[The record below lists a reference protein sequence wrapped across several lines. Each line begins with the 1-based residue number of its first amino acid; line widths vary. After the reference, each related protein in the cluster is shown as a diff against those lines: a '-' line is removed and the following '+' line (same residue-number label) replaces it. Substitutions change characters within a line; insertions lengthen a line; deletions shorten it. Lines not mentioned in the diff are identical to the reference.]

1 MRSSSP
7 WKALPL
13 FFAAGLAL
21 SACGSDGTEAPD
33 ASGEAPQATT
43 QDPEAAGESTAES
56 ATESATKGTKENKAK
71 SDKEAVS
78 QVATTFASL
87 APKELFEKF
96 DSCTP
101 NGIEGSHE
109 CSGAQVGQFQF
120 YDSSAKATSSTQQL
134 TQLRSSHVM
143 RDTGD
148 IVVGWSTLGTS
159 AVITVVD
166 NKEGLVLQQLVS
178 SDKVDPEKRIVELGL
193 AEAEEATSAA
203 ASATSATETTE
214 ATESA
219 AHRDSAEPQEPGSDA
234 GR

>member
-1 MRSSSP
+1 MRSTP
-7 WKALPL
+7 WKVLPL
-13 FFAAGLAL
+13 FLAAGLML
-21 SACGSDGTEAPD
+21 SACSSGDGD
-33 ASGEAPQATT
+33 SGEATDTPDAAADVANTKA
-43 QDPEAAGESTAES
+43 PEDSSPSSTA
-56 ATESATKGTKENKAK
+56 AK
-71 SDKEAVS
+71 SSEEDTVA
-78 QVATTFASL
+78 QVAATYASL

-101 NGIEGSHE
+101 NGLEGSHE

-193 AEAEEATSAA
+193 AEAETKDSPTSAKK
-203 ASATSATETTE
+203 SAENTSAPSETAE
-214 ATESA
+214 EPESA
-219 AHRDSAEPQEPGSDA
+219 EN
-234 GR
+234 

>member
-1 MRSSSP
+1 MSSSP

-13 FFAAGLAL
+13 IFAAGLVL
-21 SACGSDGTEAPD
+21 SACSSGSEDAAEATD
-33 ASGEAPQATT
+33 APAS
-43 QDPEAAGESTAES
+43 PEATAAPTPSATSSPAEETSTAARES
-56 ATESATKGTKENKAK
+56 KEKK
-71 SDKEAVS
+71 DSDDPKDAVA
-78 QVATTFASL
+78 QVAKTYASL
-87 APKELFEKF
+87 APTELFEQF

-109 CSGAQVGQFQF
+109 CSGAKVGQFQF

-193 AEAEEATSAA
+193 AEAEETEAA
-203 ASATSATETTE
+203 APTGAEGTT
-214 ATESA
+214 A
-219 AHRDSAEPQEPGSDA
+219 PQESPEKD
-234 GR
+234 

>member
-1 MRSSSP
+1 MRSTSP

-13 FFAAGLAL
+13 SIAAGLLL
-21 SACGSDGTEAPD
+21 SACTSQPD
-33 ASGEAPQATT
+33 EPGQTTTPPVATTSAAPQSP
-43 QDPEAAGESTAES
+43 DP
-56 ATESATKGTKENKAK
+56 TESPVAQTTAARGTKEAKAK
-71 SDKEAVS
+71 DGKEAVA
-78 QVATTFASL
+78 QVAATYSSL
-87 APKELFEKF
+87 APAELFEKF

-101 NGIEGSHE
+101 NGLEGSHE
-109 CSGAQVGQFQF
+109 CSGSQVGQFQF

-193 AEAEEATSAA
+193 AEAEETPTAA
-203 ASATSATETTE
+203 RATEAAPSTTAKSE
-214 ATESA
+214 EN
-219 AHRDSAEPQEPGSDA
+219 R
-234 GR
+234 